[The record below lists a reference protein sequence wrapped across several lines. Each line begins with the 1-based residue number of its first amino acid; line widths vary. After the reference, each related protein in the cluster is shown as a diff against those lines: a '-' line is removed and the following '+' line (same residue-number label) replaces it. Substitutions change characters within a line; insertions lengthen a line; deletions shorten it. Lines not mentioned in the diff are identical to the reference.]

1 MNTLEAALGF
11 LDVGIE
17 TVPLNQYKRPLM
29 RFKDLPITREVIE
42 SKANLYLTAPM
53 LAVLCRG
60 VWCIDIDRNHGD
72 ELDGFVS
79 LKGISEY
86 QEIVHN
92 ASQTWGQKTPSGGR
106 HIIFKKHNGIEYRQ
120 KIGYLDGIDIKAHH
134 NNYFVLGGSVGAKG
148 KYELNGKEPI
158 VYQGE
163 FEQRVFSSSGSYE
176 EQTLEKYSARYI
188 LKDYDF
194 SHLDTRRTG
203 EGKGKQAYERIVKG
217 QSFNRNEDLF
227 KACSYARACNVSID
241 PLKVLIGDVKGHDE
255 FTESEFYATVKSAF
269 R

>member
-1 MNTLEAALGF
+1 MA
-11 LDVGIE
+11 
-17 TVPLNQYKRPLM
+17 
-29 RFKDLPITREVIE
+29 
-42 SKANLYLTAPM
+42 
-53 LAVLCRG
+53 LCR
-60 VWCIDIDRNHGD
+60 
-72 ELDGFVS
+72 
-79 LKGISEY
+79 LKGS
-86 QEIVHN
+86 V
-92 ASQTWGQKTPSGGR
+92 ST
-106 HIIFKKHNGIEYRQ
+106 KKLSTMPARLGARRPPAEEDTSFLKSITGLNTAK

-269 R
+269 RWLERKEE